1 MYKNG
6 VEKKP
11 KDEIP
16 YDHYSSI
23 FKNFNPNLM
32 AKNTGCVY
40 NESRGEI
47 EVELM
52 GKKVVVKYP
61 SGEVFNEDGY
71 EIEKYPP
78 KTLILRYLMHGKGVA
93 PSDKYITYR
102 EVDGGNVYYSNFYG
116 RCLLRLSKTFGNNIK
131 KFKDVFENLGAQEV
145 SMGDA
150 AYKFRFLNNI
160 YVIFALWQG
169 DEEFAPSSQILFNSN
184 VPFYFTAEDLAVVG
198 DVSIGAITKLAY
210 KK

>member
-1 MYKNG
+1 MYKNDID
-6 VEKKP
+6 KKP

-16 YDHYSSI
+16 YDHYKSV
-23 FKNFNPNLM
+23 FKNFEPEEM
-32 AKNTGCVY
+32 AKNAGCIY

-47 EVELM
+47 EVKLM
-52 GKKVVVKYP
+52 GKNVVVKYP
-61 SGEVFNEDGY
+61 SGEVLNEDGS

-78 KTLILRYLMHGKGVA
+78 KTLILRYLMQGKGLA

-131 KFKDVFENLGAQEV
+131 KFKEVFESLGAQEV

-160 YVIFALWQG
+160 YVIFALWEG

-198 DVSIGAITKLAY
+198 DTSIGIITNLAY

>member
-6 VEKKP
+6 IDKKP

-16 YDHYSSI
+16 YDHYKSV
-23 FKNFNPNLM
+23 FKNFKPEEM

-47 EVELM
+47 EVKLM
-52 GKKVVVKYP
+52 GKNVIVKYP
-61 SGEVFNEDGY
+61 SGEVLNEDGS
-71 EIEKYPP
+71 EMEKYPP
-78 KTLILRYLMHGKGVA
+78 RTLILRYLMQGKGLA

-102 EVDGGNVYYSNFYG
+102 EVNGGNVYYNNFYG
-116 RCLLRLSKTFGNNIK
+116 RCLLRLSKTFGNNIN
-131 KFKDVFENLGAQEV
+131 KFKEVFESLGAQEV

-160 YVIFALWQG
+160 YVIFALWEG

-198 DVSIGAITKLAY
+198 DTSIGIITNLAY

>member
-6 VEKKP
+6 IDKKP

-16 YDHYSSI
+16 YDHYRSV
-23 FKNFNPNLM
+23 FKNFKPELM

-47 EVELM
+47 EVKLM
-52 GKKVVVKYP
+52 KKNVIVKYP
-61 SGEVFNEDGY
+61 SGEVLNGDGS

-78 KTLILRYLMHGKGVA
+78 KTLILRYLMQGKGVG

-116 RCLLRLSKTFGNNIK
+116 RCLLRLSKTFGNNIN
-131 KFKDVFENLGAQEV
+131 KFKEVFKNLGAQEV

-160 YVIFALWQG
+160 YVIFALWEG
-169 DEEFAPSSQILFNSN
+169 DEEFTPSSQILFNSN

-198 DVSIGAITKLAY
+198 DVSIGIITKLAY